1 MKLPP
6 KIERNFRKWK
16 LLSTQVFWGALIVA
30 ETISLFKK
38 PAQCLRYYKTPG
50 THKTEYYLSLSA
62 PVEALE
68 EMKPLV

>member
-38 PAQCLRYYKTPG
+38 PAQCLLSF
-50 THKTEYYLSLSA
+50 HKYPPYNKGYLYQTLIHKMGG
-62 PVEALE
+62 VQ
-68 EMKPLV
+68 